1 VAHDDQPKDRPQAG
15 QPGKA
20 SGRREHA
27 AHLDRLMGTPAGRV
41 RPRPGHSARELQAQD
56 ASTGPATQPAADH
69 DPRGD
74 LLDPLQSFREDLS
87 QQVPSTA
94 ADAAGPE
101 GTSADGPSVGQAKA
115 TGDQSAPSSDS
126 DAEAVE
132 ADGSRPR
139 EDGEGDQWR
148 MPDSFSSDDPLVG
161 SLTILCKL
169 LGRSVSPHALTAG
182 LPLEDGLLT
191 PELLVRASDRVGLTA
206 RMMRWPLK
214 RIRPQH
220 MPCVL
225 LLTFRRACV
234 LAKIEKDRA
243 YIILPEA
250 DAGLR
255 VIPLADLQHEY
266 TGFALLAQPRFQ
278 FDERAE
284 SANVP
289 NPQGWFWGAIL
300 RSWPVYSEVVIASC
314 LINLFALASPL
325 FIMNVYDRVVPNFA
339 EDTLWVLALGVAIVI
354 GFDFILKTLR
364 SHFVDFAGKT
374 ADTRIAN
381 RLFEQVLGMKMADR
395 PNSAGALANSLREFE
410 HLREFFTSSTLTAIV
425 DLPFVVLFILIIS
438 WVAGPQ
444 IAAIPA
450 IAVPVVMIVGALL
463 QLPLKRAVSQTF
475 REAQQKHAILIEAIT
490 GIETIKSTAAES
502 QMQRSWETFVDM
514 TAQSAASARRWS
526 SLASHCSGMAVQF
539 VTVGVVVYGVYL
551 IHDGLLSVGALV
563 ASTILANRA
572 MAPMSQVAGILTRF
586 HQARVALLALDD
598 LMRARVERPEGS
610 RFVSRP
616 RFAGGIEFRNVT
628 FRYPGQSTS
637 ALTNLSFR
645 IAPGERVGILGRI
658 GSGKSTIERLVDGVY
673 DPTEGA
679 VLIDGTDVRQLDPA
693 DLRRNVGVVPQD
705 IYLFHGTVRDNITI
719 GAPHTEDRTVLR
731 AAQIAGVDEFVS
743 RHPQGFDLQV
753 GERGQNLSGGQRQ
766 SVAVARALLTCPP
779 ILILDEPTSAM
790 DSTSEAR
797 FKARLER
804 TLGDSTLLLV
814 THRRSL
820 LSIVDRLIVVD
831 GGRVVADGPK
841 AEILEALA
849 AGRVQVG
856 QS

>member
-1 VAHDDQPKDRPQAG
+1 MVHDDQPKDRPQAG
-15 QPGKA
+15 RPADKA
-20 SGRREHA
+20 GRRDQT
-27 AHLDRLMGTPAGRV
+27 AHLDRLMGTNAGRV
-41 RPRPGHSARELQAQD
+41 RPRPGHATREPQAQNR
-56 ASTGPATQPAADH
+56 AADPASEPAPEH
-69 DPRGD
+69 EAGGD
-74 LLDPLQSFREDLS
+74 LLDPLRAFRDELAR
-87 QQVPSTA
+87 PPHEAA
-94 ADAAGPE
+94 ADAVSLENSDVVGSGAVKAE
-101 GTSADGPSVGQAKA
+101 AADANAEDPQAA
-115 TGDQSAPSSDS
+115 APS
-126 DAEAVE
+126 
-132 ADGSRPR
+132 GS
-139 EDGEGDQWR
+139 EKAQGSQWR
-148 MPDSFSSDDPLVG
+148 VPNSFSPDDPLLG

-169 LGRSVSPHALTAG
+169 LGRAVSPHALTAG
-182 LPLEDGLLT
+182 LPLEDGKLT

-225 LLTFRRACV
+225 LLSFHRACV
-234 LAKIEKDRA
+234 LVKVEKDRA
-243 YIILPEA
+243 YIILPET

-255 VIPLADLQHEY
+255 VIPLAELRHEY

-284 SANVP
+284 NTSVP
-289 NPQGWFWGAIL
+289 NPKGWFWGAIL
-300 RSWPVYSEVVIASC
+300 RSWPLYSEVVIASC

-339 EDTLWVLALGVAIVI
+339 EDTLWVLAMGVAIVI

-381 RLFEQVLGMKMADR
+381 RLFQQVLGMKMADR
-395 PNSAGALANSLREFE
+395 PTSAGALANSLREFE

-444 IAAIPA
+444 IAMIPA
-450 IAVPVVMIVGALL
+450 IAVPVVMVIGALL
-463 QLPLKRAVSQTF
+463 QLPLKRAVTQTF

-514 TAQSAASARRWS
+514 TAQSATMARRWS
-526 SLASHCSGMAVQF
+526 SLAAHCSGMAVQL

-563 ASTILANRA
+563 AATILANRA
-572 MAPMSQVAGILTRF
+572 MAPMSQIAGILTRF

-616 RFAGGIEFRNVT
+616 RFAGGIEFRDVT
-628 FRYPGQSTS
+628 FHYPGQTGP

-645 IAPGERVGILGRI
+645 IAPGERVAILGRI

-673 DPTEGA
+673 DPTDGA

-705 IYLFHGTVRDNITI
+705 IYLFHGSVRDNISI

-766 SVAVARALLTCPP
+766 SVAVARALLTDPP

-797 FKARLER
+797 FKARLEG
-804 TLGDSTLLLV
+804 TLGKSTLLLI

-820 LSIVDRLIVVD
+820 LSLVDRLIVID
-831 GGRVVADGPK
+831 GGKVVADGPK
-841 AEILEALA
+841 DKVLDALA
-849 AGRVQVG
+849 AGRVQLG
-856 QS
+856 NS